1 MFSYS
6 LERAGGKFTVT
17 PTGYILINDKIDRE
31 TADVH
36 SFQVSFFL
44 KKPKEATK
52 GKNEELKSQD
62 QRARMGAWRG
72 NVYGRAEQILFC
84 YKLTIPAF
92 IAAS

>member
-1 MFSYS
+1 MFSYG

-17 PTGYILINDKIDRE
+17 PTGYILINDTIDRE

-36 SFQVSFFL
+36 SFQVSFF
-44 KKPKEATK
+44 KKPKEATT
-52 GKNEELKSQD
+52 GKKEELKSQD

-72 NVYGRAEQILFC
+72 KVYGRVEQILFC